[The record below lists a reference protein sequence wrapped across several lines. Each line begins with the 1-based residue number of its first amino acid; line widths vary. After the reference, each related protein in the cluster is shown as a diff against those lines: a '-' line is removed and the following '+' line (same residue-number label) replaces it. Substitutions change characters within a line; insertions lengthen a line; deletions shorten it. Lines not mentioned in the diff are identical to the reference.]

1 MSNTFKK
8 LNMVFATPI
17 PVYEIEDF
25 KRINAE
31 ILKEIDDRIKG
42 EAGMVRSNRSGWHS
56 DLDFFRRKEP
66 AHKELAQKI
75 MQCLADATQR
85 VANKEA
91 LKNLR
96 LECDGWVNVNPK
108 GGYNVPHDHP
118 GAFWSAA
125 YYVKVPP
132 AVTGEVAGSI
142 EFIDHRSAP
151 PGQGLVKSPYM
162 RSLHTMRP
170 TPGTLV
176 VFPSTLKHWVHPNDA
191 DEDRITIA
199 INAKI
204 AVDPAKMKAAQTEA
218 AHESNRQVPGLN
230 APAGQAPKP
239 PATAK
244 APATTKA
251 PAKSKAAPKRKAPV
265 KA

>member
-1 MSNTFKK
+1 MKNTFKK
-8 LNMVFATPI
+8 LNMVFASPI
-17 PVYEIEDF
+17 PVYEIADF
-25 KRINAE
+25 ERINAE
-31 ILKEIDDRIKG
+31 IIKEIADRRTA
-42 EAGMVRSNRSGWHS
+42 EQGMVRSNRSGWHS
-56 DLDFFRRKEP
+56 DLDFFMRKEP
-66 AHKELAQKI
+66 AHRELAQKI

-85 VANKEA
+85 VANKQA
-91 LKNLR
+91 LENLR

-132 AVTGEVAGSI
+132 AATGGMAGSI

-151 PGQGLVKSPYM
+151 PGQGMVRSPFM
-162 RSLHTMRP
+162 RSLHTMKP
-170 TPGTLV
+170 SPGTLV

-204 AVDPAKMKAAQTEA
+204 APDPAKMKQAKLEA
-218 AHESNRQVPGLN
+218 AHASNREVPGLN
-230 APAGQAPKP
+230 APAGEAPQ
-239 PATAK
+239 PAPVAK
-244 APATTKA
+244 KKA
-251 PAKSKAAPKRKAPV
+251 PAKKAPA

>member
-1 MSNTFKK
+1 MTNTFKK
-8 LNMVFATPI
+8 LNLVFATPI
-17 PVYEIEDF
+17 PVYEIADF
-25 KRINAE
+25 ERINAE
-31 ILKEIDDRIKG
+31 IIKEIAARREK
-42 EAGMVRSNRSGWHS
+42 EQGMVRSNRSGWHS
-56 DLDFFRRKEP
+56 DLDFFARKEP
-66 AHKELAQKI
+66 AHRELAQKI
-75 MQCLADATQR
+75 MQCMADATQR
-85 VANKEA
+85 IADKDK
-91 LKNLR
+91 LSNLR

-125 YYVKVPP
+125 YYIQVPQP
-132 AVTGEVAGSI
+132 ANGGMAGAI

-151 PGQGLVKSPYM
+151 PGQGLVQSPYM
-162 RSLHTMRP
+162 RSLHAMRP

-204 AVDPAKMKAAQTEA
+204 ALDPAKMKQAKVNE
-218 AHESNRQVPGLN
+218 AHESVRQVPGLEGPAGE
-230 APAGQAPKP
+230 APAPAQAP
-239 PATAK
+239 
-244 APATTKA
+244 APAKVGGKKKA
-251 PAKSKAAPKRKAPV
+251 PAKV

>member
-1 MSNTFKK
+1 MSNKFRKMN
-8 LNMVFATPI
+8 LVFASPI
-17 PVYEIEDF
+17 PVYEIADF
-25 KRINAE
+25 ERINAE
-31 ILKEIDDRIKG
+31 IIKEIDDRMKN

-56 DLDFFRRKEP
+56 DLDFFARKEP
-66 AHKELAQKI
+66 AHRELAQKI

-125 YYVKVPP
+125 YYIKVPP
-132 AVTGEVAGSI
+132 SATGGMAGSI

-162 RSLHTMRP
+162 RSLHAMKP
-170 TPGTLV
+170 APGTLV

-204 AVDPAKMKAAQTEA
+204 AVDPAKMQQAKVEA
-218 AHESNRQVPGLN
+218 AHESNRLVPGLEGPRGD
-230 APAGQAPKP
+230 APQLPQ
-239 PATAK
+239 PAAK
-244 APATTKA
+244 GKKA
-251 PAKSKAAPKRKAPV
+251 PAKRQPAKA
-265 KA
+265 